1 MSGAPDLAPR
11 EGGSLPAD
19 HPVVSVVIAVHNL
32 EAFIAET
39 IESVLAQSFQR
50 FELIVVVD
58 SSTDATA
65 AIARGYCDDPR
76 VKVYEVSARAVS
88 IGRNAGLRR
97 STAPYVLFLDGD
109 DLLVPTAL
117 ESFTKGFMQA
127 PDAVAVVAA
136 HDKIDEQG
144 QPLPGEDAKSRPPFP
159 SSDALRHLLERNSI
173 TNGGTICIRADVA
186 RELGGYDEALRE
198 CEDWDFWCRLACS
211 GRFASI
217 GQEAT
222 LLYRQ
227 RRLNPDTHSR
237 SAEVNRLG
245 LTIAAPFAPP
255 PAAFAKVYTLPRVRA
270 QFSQRQLKA
279 MRRMML
285 IDRFW
290 AGARAALYRGERA
303 KFSLF
308 LLVGVVRYPDS
319 LVRGFL
325 LRFLARQIVSRL
337 KPSAVQASPGS

>member
-1 MSGAPDLAPR
+1 MATSDPK
-11 EGGSLPAD
+11 
-19 HPVVSVVIAVHNL
+19 VSVVIAVHNL
-32 EAFIAET
+32 EDFVAET
-39 IESVLAQSFQR
+39 IESVLAQTLGR

-65 AIARGYCDDPR
+65 AIARGYCGDDR
-76 VKVYEVSARAVS
+76 IQVIEVAARAVS
-88 IGRNAGLRR
+88 IGRNVGLNAG
-97 STAPYVLFLDGD
+97 SAPYVVFLDGD
-109 DLLVPTAL
+109 DLLTPTAL
-117 ESFTKGFMQA
+117 EQFVKGFVDA

-136 HDKIDEQG
+136 HDKIDEDG
-144 QPLPGEDAKSRPPFP
+144 RPIPGEDAMSRPPFP
-159 SSDALRHLLERNSI
+159 GSNALRHLLERNSI

-186 RELGGYDEALRE
+186 REIGGYDEALRE
-198 CEDWDFWCRLACS
+198 CEDWDFWCRLACT

-217 GQEAT
+217 GQQPT

-227 RRLNPDTHSR
+227 RRLKPNPLSR

-245 LTIAAPFAPP
+245 LTIAAPFAAP
-255 PAAFAKVYTLPRVRA
+255 PAAFAKVYGLPHVRA
-270 QFSQRQLKA
+270 QFSQRQLKR

-308 LLVGVVRYPDS
+308 LLVGAIRYPDS
-319 LVRGFL
+319 LARGFL
-325 LRFLARQIVSRL
+325 LRFLARQIRSRL
-337 KPSAVQASPGS
+337 KPLTARASVNS